1 MSTDEVDLYQPADGM
16 PDGGAARLGIGTKG
30 AGEAGEWVWLQRIS
44 ASGPPLLGAAAAI
57 GVWWAITVVFHIR
70 PFFLPAPPDIVTSFR
85 GSPSYLLRETWT
97 TLTET
102 LIGFGIAM
110 VAGLVVSIVLAASR
124 TIERATLPLLVALNS
139 VPKVALAPLLV
150 IWLGFGPHPKIVL
163 VALICF
169 FPVVVATM
177 AGLASTPAELGE
189 LSRSLSAS
197 GWQTYLKIRLPWAL
211 PQIFV
216 GFKVALPL
224 AVIGAVVAE
233 NSNPA
238 HGLGA
243 VVALSGGSADTP
255 LAFAAIT
262 LLALLSIALFYFI
275 VLLERLLIPWARAIS
290 G

>member
-1 MSTDEVDLYQPADGM
+1 MNADEVDLYEPNDGEPRRHAA
-16 PDGGAARLGIGTKG
+16 PDPDRRARLR
-30 AGEAGEWVWLQRIS
+30 WVSVVGL
-44 ASGPPLLGAAAAI
+44 PLLGAAIAI
-57 GVWWAITVVFHIR
+57 GAWWGATVVFHIK

-85 GSPSYLLRETWT
+85 DKYVYLLQEMWY
-97 TLTET
+97 TLTEV
-102 LIGFGIAM
+102 LLGFGIAM
-110 VAGLVVSIVLAASR
+110 IAGLAVSILLAASR

-139 VPKVALAPLLV
+139 VPKVALAPLLL
-150 IWLGFGPHPKIVL
+150 IWLGFERTPKVVMVL
-163 VALICF
+163 LICF

-189 LSRSLSAS
+189 LSRSLTAS
-197 GWQTYLKIRLPWAL
+197 GWQNYLKVRLPWAL

-224 AVIGAVVAE
+224 AVIGAVVGE

-243 VVALSGGSADTP
+243 VVAISGSQSDTS

-262 LLALLSIALFYFI
+262 LLAVLSIALFYLV

-290 G
+290 A